1 VPSQVRISDVS
12 SAVRSEYARILA
24 HGRDDLLA
32 VGFNAALVT
41 VCWFLLPD
49 SIRNWLFVLHGAL
62 VFPFILEMWMLGD
75 TPATNVAGRD
85 AVRAASQLDDP
96 SALRLWLRAKHIVL
110 TSFIGP
116 IAAIVAMVIAA
127 LQQEYMTGA
136 AIAITLLFLPSRRV
150 ERRGMDRTLAALSP
164 PEAALALAASFRL
177 ASSVASVGVLLVLP
191 YLVVP
196 LIGIV
201 LLSPTLIIWIIAH
214 QGYPPHEMAPAGLWT
229 GTAVSIVVSLIVF
242 AWAPGVASKIARRRR
257 DQLHDYLSDPEHG

>member
-1 VPSQVRISDVS
+1 
-12 SAVRSEYARILA
+12 
-24 HGRDDLLA
+24 
-32 VGFNAALVT
+32 
-41 VCWFLLPD
+41 
-49 SIRNWLFVLHGAL
+49 
-62 VFPFILEMWMLGD
+62 
-75 TPATNVAGRD
+75 VAGRD

-177 ASSVASVGVLLVLP
+177 ASSVASVGC
-191 YLVVP
+191 
-196 LIGIV
+196 
-201 LLSPTLIIWIIAH
+201 
-214 QGYPPHEMAPAGLWT
+214 PAGPPLPSR
-229 GTAVSIVVSLIVF
+229 AVDWDRF
-242 AWAPGVASKIARRRR
+242 AQPDSDHLDHCPSG
-257 DQLHDYLSDPEHG
+257 LSAT